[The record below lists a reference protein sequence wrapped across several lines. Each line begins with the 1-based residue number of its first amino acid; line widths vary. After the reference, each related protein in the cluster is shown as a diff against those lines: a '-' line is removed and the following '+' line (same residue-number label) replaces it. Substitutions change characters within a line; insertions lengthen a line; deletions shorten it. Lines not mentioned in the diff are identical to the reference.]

1 MRSTGENFVGV
12 KYPQATPAVIEETRD
27 NVFQMFSLKGKVASI
42 SGSSGGIGY
51 EVAKAF
57 AQAGADIA
65 MWYNSNPPE
74 EKADYIRSKYGVK
87 VQTYKVSVD
96 DYKDVD
102 KNIAQQIKDFGK
114 IDIFV
119 ANAGVI
125 WTGAP
130 SILDEDNNDNWDRVM
145 KVNIDG
151 VYNCAKAVG
160 RHFRERGSGNL
171 IMTGSMSGSI
181 VNVPDTMA
189 AYCVSKA
196 AVVHFAK
203 SLALEWAGFARVNSV
218 SPGYVKGDMTKVK
231 EKEGI
236 ENWGPLTP
244 VGRMCDPRELVGAYL
259 YLASDASTFT
269 TGADIPV
276 DGGYTVLLTET

>member
-1 MRSTGENFVGV
+1 MRASGENYVGV
-12 KYPQATPAVIEETRD
+12 KYPQPTPEVVEKTRN
-27 NVFQMFSLKGKVASI
+27 NVLDMFSLKGKVASI
-42 SGSSGGIGY
+42 SGSSGGIGF
-51 EVAKAF
+51 EVAKAY

-65 MWYNSNPPE
+65 LWYNSRDPA
-74 EKADYIRSKYGVK
+74 EKLKYLESEYGVK
-87 VQTYKVSVD
+87 VKSYQAPVD
-96 DYKDVD
+96 DYAKVE
-102 KNIAQQIKDFGK
+102 ATVQQQIKDFGK

-125 WTGAP
+125 WNGTP
-130 SILDEDNNDNWDRVM
+130 SILDEPDNSKWDNVM

-160 RHFRERGSGNL
+160 RHFRERGQGNL
-171 IMTGSMSGSI
+171 IMTGSMSGRI

-189 AYCVSKA
+189 AYCTSKA

-218 SPGYVKGDMTKVK
+218 SPGYVKGDMTKAK
-231 EKEGI
+231 EAEGL
-236 ENWGPLTP
+236 ENWGPISPL
-244 VGRMCDPRELVGAYL
+244 GRMCDPRELVGAYL

-269 TGADIPV
+269 TGADLIV
-276 DGGYTVLLTET
+276 DGGYSVL